1 MKFDA
6 QDFTRIQWSL
16 VAAIVLLVAGAGT
29 VWLADRELR
38 QATIKRADSKRLSDE
53 IERKLRQVRAEEAE
67 IRDKT
72 ALFARLQE
80 RGVIGAEQRLDW
92 VELIKDIRDSRRL
105 LDLQYEFL
113 PQQTMEKTV
122 GGAYDFKSSL
132 MRMQLQM
139 LHEGDLL
146 NLIDDLR
153 ARAKAYVRVRACKV
167 ARVPRG
173 TGGEGGF
180 ATLTADCE
188 IEWITILP
196 AKGS

>member
-1 MKFDA
+1 MKFDRD
-6 QDFTRIQWSL
+6 DFACIQWSL
-16 VAAIVLLVAGAGT
+16 VTTIALLVIGVAA

-38 QATIKRADSKRLSDE
+38 AATIRRAEVKGQFDE
-53 IERKLRQVRAEEAE
+53 FERKLRQVRSEEAE
-67 IRDKT
+67 IRDKA

-80 RGVIGAEQRLDW
+80 RGVVGAEQRLEW
-92 VELIKDIRDSRRL
+92 VELLKDIRDSRRL

-113 PQQTMEKTV
+113 PQQSMEKAP

-132 MRMQLQM
+132 MRMQLKM

-146 NLIDDLR
+146 NLISDLR
-153 ARAKAYVRVRACKV
+153 ERAKAYVRVRSCKV
-167 ARVPRG
+167 ARLPRG
-173 TGGEGGF
+173 IGGDGSF

-188 IEWITILP
+188 IEWITIFP